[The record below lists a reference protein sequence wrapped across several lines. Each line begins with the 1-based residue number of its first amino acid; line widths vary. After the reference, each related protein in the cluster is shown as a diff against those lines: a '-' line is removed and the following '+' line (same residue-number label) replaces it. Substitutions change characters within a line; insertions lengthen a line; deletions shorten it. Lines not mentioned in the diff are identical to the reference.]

1 MHCSVQPEDRI
12 FVKWYGFLSFSKNMG
27 KNTGKNISKNFSGKY
42 SLRLLDNA
50 KQSVTDVLKTS
61 SKRVIQKTA
70 ETTDDLITNKIT
82 GVSKNPRQNNSETVI
97 DEHDNEIPKKI
108 PKERYIF
115 PEKRRKNYWWSEINI
130 IVYQKAAETTDDL
143 IGNKIANKFLGVSNN
158 SQQNNSETVTNEY
171 DKEIPKERCISPEE
185 RQQIIDNL
193 RLI

>member
-1 MHCSVQPEDRI
+1 MHYSVQPEDRI
-12 FVKWYGFLSFSKNMG
+12 FEKWYGFLSFSKNMG
-27 KNTGKNISKNFSGKY
+27 KNIGKNISKNFSGKY
-42 SLRLLDNA
+42 SLKLLDNA
-50 KQSVTDVLKTS
+50 KQSVADALKTS

-70 ETTDDLITNKIT
+70 ETTGDLITNKIT

-171 DKEIPKERCISPEE
+171 DKEIPKERCISPEQ
-185 RQQIIDNL
+185 RQKIIDNL

>member
-1 MHCSVQPEDRI
+1 MHYSVQPEDRI

-27 KNTGKNISKNFSGKY
+27 KNIGKNISKNFSGKY

-50 KQSVTDVLKTS
+50 KQSVADALKTS

-143 IGNKIANKFLGVSNN
+143 IGNKIANKFVGVSNN

>member
-1 MHCSVQPEDRI
+1 MHYSVQPEDRI
-12 FVKWYGFLSFSKNMG
+12 FEKWYGFLSFSKNMG
-27 KNTGKNISKNFSGKY
+27 KNIGKNISKNFSGKY
-42 SLRLLDNA
+42 SLKLLDNA
-50 KQSVTDVLKTS
+50 KQSVADALKTS

-70 ETTDDLITNKIT
+70 ETTGDLITNKIT

-97 DEHDNEIPKKI
+97 DEHDNEIRKKI

>member
-1 MHCSVQPEDRI
+1 MHYSVQPEDRI

-27 KNTGKNISKNFSGKY
+27 KNIGKNISKNFSGKY

-50 KQSVTDVLKTS
+50 KQSVADALKTS

-97 DEHDNEIPKKI
+97 DDHDNEIPKKI

-143 IGNKIANKFLGVSNN
+143 IGNKIANKFVGVSNN

>member
-1 MHCSVQPEDRI
+1 MHYSVQPEDRI
-12 FVKWYGFLSFSKNMG
+12 FEKWYGFLSFSKNMG
-27 KNTGKNISKNFSGKY
+27 KNIGKNISKNFSGKY
-42 SLRLLDNA
+42 SLKLLDNA
-50 KQSVTDVLKTS
+50 KQSVADALKTS

-70 ETTDDLITNKIT
+70 ETTGDLITNKIT

-143 IGNKIANKFLGVSNN
+143 IGNKIANKFVGVSNN

-171 DKEIPKERCISPEE
+171 DKEIPKERCISPEQ